1 MSLEEKIVAFKQA
14 YQDAKEQMPT
24 GTKAI
29 VFLSDIRKLGCRE
42 RRAFDDAIESL
53 IENVGD
59 WVYTF
64 TLFGQTGFYSHCAI
78 NPYTITDTGLES
90 IFGNLLGN
98 PEKLNI
104 EYYR

>member
-1 MSLEEKIVAFKQA
+1 MALAEKITACKRA
-14 YQDAKEQMPT
+14 YQDAKDKMPK

-29 VFLSDIRKLGCRE
+29 ILWSDIKKLDCRE

-53 IENVGD
+53 IENVED

-78 NPYTITDTGLES
+78 NPYTITDMALES
-90 IFGNLLGN
+90 ILENWIGN
-98 PEKLNI
+98 PEKMKI
-104 EYYR
+104 EYYH

>member
-1 MSLEEKIVAFKQA
+1 MSLEEKLAAFKQV
-14 YQDAKEQMPT
+14 YQEAKGKMPR

-29 VFLSDIRKLGCRE
+29 VLLSDVKELNYRD
-42 RRAFDDAIESL
+42 RRAFEDAIESL
-53 IENVGD
+53 IENVED

-64 TLFGQTGFYSHCAI
+64 TLFGQAGFYSHCAI

-90 IFGNLLGN
+90 VLGNLLGT

>member
-1 MSLEEKIVAFKQA
+1 MSLQEKLAVFKQA
-14 YQDAKEQMPT
+14 YQEAKEKMPS

-29 VFLSDIRKLGCRE
+29 VFLSDVRELSCRE

-53 IENVGD
+53 IENVEG

-64 TLFGQTGFYSHCAI
+64 TLFGQAGFYSHCAI
-78 NPYTITDTGLES
+78 NPYTITDTVLES
-90 IFGNLLGN
+90 ILGNLLGT
-98 PEKLNI
+98 PEKVNI

>member
-1 MSLEEKIVAFKQA
+1 MALDEKLVAYKQV
-14 YQDAKEQMPT
+14 YQDAKEKMPE

-29 VFLSDIRKLGCRE
+29 VLLSNIKELDLRE
-42 RRAFDDAIESL
+42 RSAFVDAIDSL
-53 IENVGD
+53 IENVEE

-78 NPYTITDTGLES
+78 NPHTITDTGLES
-90 IFGNLLGN
+90 ILSNLLVE
-98 PEKLNI
+98 PEKLKI

>member
-1 MSLEEKIVAFKQA
+1 MSLEEKLATCKRA
-14 YQDAKEQMPT
+14 YQDAKEKMPQ

-29 VFLSDIRKLGCRE
+29 ILFSNIRELDCRE
-42 RRAFDDAIESL
+42 RRAFDDAIEVL
-53 IENVGD
+53 IENVED

-90 IFGNLLGN
+90 ILKNWIGN

>member
-1 MSLEEKIVAFKQA
+1 MSLVEKLTACKKEYQA
-14 YQDAKEQMPT
+14 AKEKMPK

-29 VFLSDIRKLGCRE
+29 ILLSNIKELDCRE

-53 IENVGD
+53 IENIED
-59 WVYTF
+59 WAYTF

-78 NPYTITDTGLES
+78 NPHTITDTGLES
-90 IFGNLLGN
+90 ILSNLLVE
-98 PEKLNI
+98 PEKLKI